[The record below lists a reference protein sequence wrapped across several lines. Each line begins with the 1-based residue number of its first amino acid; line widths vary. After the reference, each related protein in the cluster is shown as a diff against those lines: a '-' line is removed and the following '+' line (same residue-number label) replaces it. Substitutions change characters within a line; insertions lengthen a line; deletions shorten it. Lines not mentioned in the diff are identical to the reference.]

1 MSSWETAM
9 FSFAQKLPK
18 LCILFSFVLIPIAL
32 IKLTIKILYSPGF
45 FFLLS
50 VPYWSCSHDTRW
62 LLLGCS
68 LLKMGLHKR
77 TTMNVFFQAE
87 RNSTEK
93 RGKKVFCC
101 IQYCFELIL
110 LLRDRKDVE
119 YFDLFSRTVV
129 FDGLSLLKSHQMLK
143 KGGLAAVPHHLE
155 EVLCCSV
162 EVLLIF
168 SDSFV
173 VLAIRSMWPPQLM
186 ADLQQDSLNG
196 TQK

>member
-1 MSSWETAM
+1 M
-9 FSFAQKLPK
+9 FPRHTLAAAWLFTVENGTSQKD
-18 LCILFSFVLIPIAL
+18 
-32 IKLTIKILYSPGF
+32 Y
-45 FFLLS
+45 
-50 VPYWSCSHDTRW
+50 DER
-62 LLLGCS
+62 
-68 LLKMGLHKR
+68 
-77 TTMNVFFQAE
+77 FFQAE

-143 KGGLAAVPHHLE
+143 KGGLAAAPHHLE
-155 EVLCCSV
+155 EVLCCSI

-173 VLAIRSMWPPQLM
+173 VLAIRSM
-186 ADLQQDSLNG
+186 
-196 TQK
+196 